1 MFALGEGKT
10 SGVAMPPRS
19 PIDAAGQAADR
30 TRPGMTMPAADPGHE
45 GFHHLAFLYRSGQ
58 EYLATLLAFA
68 RAGIARSEPVFVAVP
83 GPAGELLRDRLAPG
97 AGQVIFADMARMGL
111 NPARIIP
118 AVRAFIDA
126 HPGRRVRYIG
136 EPAWPGR
143 SADELRETAR
153 HEALINSAFRDA
165 RATILCPYDTTALA
179 PPVIADAWRTHPVIL
194 RQGRE
199 EVSPEYAGPGGVP
212 PDCDAPLPAP
222 PARAAWLRYT
232 ANLRSLRDLVA
243 SHAAQAGL
251 TSGRGADLAL
261 AVSEIA
267 ANTLRHTRD
276 GGTLAVWRTPDS
288 LICQLHDQGRITDPL
303 ASARRSTC
311 SAARDSGSSTRSATS
326 SNCAPAGPGPP
337 SGCRCA
343 CIRPSGPAQRASEAQ
358 GHPRHAQPRPPAPSA
373 KANSDAAV

>member
-1 MFALGEGKT
+1 VFALGEGKT
-10 SGVAMPPRS
+10 SGVAMPRRS

-30 TRPGMTMPAADPGHE
+30 TRPGMTMPAAHPGHE
-45 GFHHLAFLYRSGQ
+45 GFHHLAFLYRSSQ

-68 RAGIARSEPVFVAVP
+68 RGGLARGEPVFIAVP
-83 GPAGELLRDRLAPG
+83 GPAGEDLRDRLAPGAGHLAPG

-165 RATILCPYDTTALA
+165 PATILCPYDTTALA
-179 PPVIADAWRTHPVIL
+179 SPVIADAWRTHPVIL

-199 EVSPEYAGPGGVP
+199 EVSPEYPGPGGVP

-232 ANLRSLRDLVA
+232 ANLRAIRDLVA

-251 TSGRGADLAL
+251 TSGRGADLVL

-276 GGTLAVWRTPDS
+276 GGTLHVWRTPDS

-303 ASARRSTC
+303 AGRRRPALDVFGGQGLWVVNQVC
-311 SAARDSGSSTRSATS
+311 DLVELRSGRTGTTVRLQMRLH
-326 SNCAPAGPGPP
+326 PA
-337 SGCRCA
+337 
-343 CIRPSGPAQRASEAQ
+343 
-358 GHPRHAQPRPPAPSA
+358 
-373 KANSDAAV
+373 

>member
-1 MFALGEGKT
+1 
-10 SGVAMPPRS
+10 MPRLS
-19 PIDAAGQAADR
+19 PVDAAGQAADR
-30 TRPGMTMPAADPGHE
+30 TRPGMTMPAAHPGHE

-68 RAGIARSEPVFVAVP
+68 RAGLARSEPVFIAVP
-83 GPAGELLRDRLAPG
+83 GPAGELLRDRLAPGAGHLAPG

-165 RATILCPYDTTALA
+165 PATILCPYDTTALA
-179 PPVIADAWRTHPVIL
+179 SSVIADARRTHPVIL

-199 EVSPEYAGPGGVP
+199 EVSPEYPGPGGLP
-212 PDCDAPLPAP
+212 PDCDSPLPEP

-232 ANLRSLRDLVA
+232 ANLRSIRDLVA

-251 TSGRGADLAL
+251 TSGRGADLVL

-276 GGTLAVWRTPDS
+276 GGTLHIWRTPDS

-303 ASARRSTC
+303 AGRRRPALDVLGGQGLWVVNQVC
-311 SAARDSGSSTRSATS
+311 DLVELRSGRAGTTVRLQMRLH
-326 SNCAPAGPGPP
+326 PA
-337 SGCRCA
+337 
-343 CIRPSGPAQRASEAQ
+343 
-358 GHPRHAQPRPPAPSA
+358 
-373 KANSDAAV
+373 